1 MISGM
6 VLTTRNVIPSK
17 EGILSSF
24 ATGYDNTE
32 VKLFGNTSRAESQT
46 FDTKKQS
53 VKGTK

>member
-24 ATGYDNTE
+24 ATGYDDTE